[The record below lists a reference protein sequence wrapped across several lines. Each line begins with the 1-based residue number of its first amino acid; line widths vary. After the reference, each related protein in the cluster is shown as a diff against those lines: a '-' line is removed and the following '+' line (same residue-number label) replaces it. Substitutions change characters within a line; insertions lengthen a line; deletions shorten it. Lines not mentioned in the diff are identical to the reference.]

1 MSDKKRTASKD
12 HVCPCK
18 NCKSECT
25 QSIKIMKRHL
35 EVFGQYSG
43 DHDNQLSE
51 SGSEDELLA
60 KSNDYR
66 HDDNDHDDQLS
77 ESGSGMD
84 CWLRRTIT
92 DMMAMIHL
100 RNYHIQVRKTAA
112 EISNDFG

>member
-25 QSIKIMKRHL
+25 QSIKIVKRHL
-35 EVFGQYSG
+35 EVFGRYSG

-66 HDDNDHDDQLS
+66 Q
-77 ESGSGMD
+77 
-84 CWLRRTIT
+84 
-92 DMMAMIHL
+92 
-100 RNYHIQVRKTAA
+100 
-112 EISNDFG
+112 